1 MAYKKRRST
10 ALEKAKNRLNGL
22 QSLYPAINLGN
33 GLTLQSFATLI
44 ETSSDRLQTHNVALS
59 EADRTRIEFAEIEV
73 AVSTMASRI
82 LSAIAATYGR
92 GSKEYEMAGGKP
104 PSTYR
109 RSTKPIVAI
118 DLIESMVKT
127 DASSIPTSN
136 GAVLNGAEGMAKSGL

>member
-10 ALEKAKNRLNGL
+10 ALEKAQNRLNGL
-22 QSLYPAINLGN
+22 QSLYPAIDLGN
-33 GLTLQSFATLI
+33 GLSLQGFAALI
-44 ETSSDRLQTHNVALS
+44 EASSEQLQAHNVALS

-104 PSTYR
+104 PSSYR
-109 RSTKPIVAI
+109 RSTKPVVATDSI
-118 DLIESMVKT
+118 DSQLNT

-136 GAVLNGAEGMAKSGL
+136 GAVMNGAEGMAKSGL